1 MVFSSIQET
10 IGFEIQLRDIP
21 NGRPKT
27 GSASL
32 EGILH
37 SSSGLLIGRREK
49 SQISWNFWGQI
60 RGKFQGKLRQRA
72 IGNKQPILWLF
83 SRQILVSLAIHRF
96 CADQTSV
103 FSIFLTEV
111 IICSFKCSRNEPMA
125 KSLTS
130 WLVPSFSQHNRCLV
144 VLERCLHV
152 SVTKFE
158 DKFASLQQ
166 VNSPNSWNKFQI
178 CRTDMYLIRFVLNFA
193 VFCVF
198 LWISRDLPEFR
209 GSATARNIRSPDS
222 WIDW

>member
-1 MVFSSIQET
+1 MVFSSIQEAK
-10 IGFEIQLRDIP
+10 GFEIQLRDIP

-37 SSSGLLIGRREK
+37 SSSGLLIGCREK
-49 SQISWNFWGQI
+49 KSNFVGFLGTNSWEIS
-60 RGKFQGKLRQRA
+60 GKLRQRA

-96 CADQTSV
+96 CADQASV
-103 FSIFLTEV
+103 FCVFLTEV

-125 KSLTS
+125 KPLTS
-130 WLVPSFSQHNRCLV
+130 WLVPSFLQHNCRLV

-166 VNSPNSWNKFQI
+166 VNSPNS
-178 CRTDMYLIRFVLNFA
+178 
-193 VFCVF
+193 
-198 LWISRDLPEFR
+198 
-209 GSATARNIRSPDS
+209 
-222 WIDW
+222 